1 MKKMK
6 VDLAV
11 IVEGGLVGMAY
22 FRGQTV
28 GESKVIIIERDKKLS
43 EILQQCIHD
52 GFGIQRFGERLAG
65 TEYAQ
70 RFIDQIKESD
80 IEVLLET
87 MVIEMT
93 PEKEIYACSG
103 KHGMVYLTCGA
114 IVAAMGCRERTASQ
128 VLLYGKRPAGVR
140 RGVQRFINMEGYL
153 PGKEAVILGSGDIG
167 LIMARRMTLEGIKS
181 RCLRSD
187 EQSGRTD

>member
-11 IVEGGLVGMAY
+11 IGGGPAGMAAALEAK
-22 FRGQTV
+22 RQGV
-28 GESKVIIIERDKKLS
+28 EKVIIIERDKKLGG
-43 EILQQCIHD
+43 ILQQCIHD

-103 KHGMVYLTCGA
+103 KHGMVYLT
-114 IVAAMGCRERTASQ
+114 AAR
-128 VLLYGKRPAGVR
+128 L
-140 RGVQRFINMEGYL
+140 
-153 PGKEAVILGSGDIG
+153 
-167 LIMARRMTLEGIKS
+167 
-181 RCLRSD
+181 
-187 EQSGRTD
+187 